1 VCAECH
7 ADQGDGFLAGRHGMR
22 LAQGLDP
29 MRPGLARAAMHP
41 EAADR
46 ELGCASCHR
55 AHAFARARAAV
66 DACVECHDDGH
77 TRGYAGTRHA
87 QLFAEELRG
96 ERPPGT
102 GVSCATCHLPRVE
115 RAGAVTV
122 QHDQNDNL
130 RPNEKMIRTVCLDC
144 HGLGFAIDA
153 LADSDLV
160 ARNFNGSPAHSV
172 QSIEWAA
179 RRTE

>member
-1 VCAECH
+1 
-7 ADQGDGFLAGRHGMR
+7 MR
-22 LAQGLDP
+22 LAQDLDP

-41 EAADR
+41 EVADR
-46 ELGCASCHR
+46 ELGCASCHG
-55 AHAFARARAAV
+55 AHAFERARAAV
-66 DACVECHDDGH
+66 DACTQCHADAH
-77 TRGYAGTRHA
+77 TRSYAGTRHA
-87 QLFAEELRG
+87 QLFAAQLRG

-115 RAGAVTV
+115 REGAVTV

-153 LADSDLV
+153 LADPDLV

-172 QSIEWAA
+172 PSIEWAA
-179 RRTE
+179 RRAE